1 MSEIYNTI
9 WQSIQAGGYKL
20 TEMLDR
26 IAALMANGYLSVEEY
41 NGLVAEANAH
51 ADPESER
58 PEIQTMLN
66 SLAARVTS
74 LEGRVD
80 ALEAGGGDPGGR
92 TETPDYPAWEPW
104 DGMSDNY
111 QYGAIVSH
119 NGKLWQNVL
128 QGMQNTWEPGTVDTR
143 YWVEYTPDGEE

>member
-1 MSEIYNTI
+1 MSEIYNTV

-74 LEGRVD
+74 LEGHVD
-80 ALEAGGGDPGGR
+80 ALEAGGGDPGGG
-92 TETPDYPAWEPW
+92 TETPDYPDWEPW

-128 QGMQNTWEPGTVDTR
+128 QGMQNTWEPGVVDER
-143 YWVEYTPDGEE
+143 YWVEYTEEA

>member
-1 MSEIYNTI
+1 MNEIYDTL
-9 WQSIQAGGYKL
+9 WQSIQAGGYRL
-20 TEMLDR
+20 EDILRR
-26 IAALMANGYLSVEEY
+26 INVLYAAGQLSEEERS
-41 NGLVAEANAH
+41 GLIDEANAH

-80 ALEAGGGDPGGR
+80 ALEAGGEDPGGG

-111 QYGAIVSH
+111 QYGAIVRH

-128 QGMQNTWEPGTVDTR
+128 QGMQNTWEPGVVDER
-143 YWVEYTPDGEE
+143 YWVEYTEEA

>member
-1 MSEIYNTI
+1 MTDIYNTV

-20 TEMLDR
+20 TEMIER
-26 IAALMANGYLSVEEY
+26 INLLLGGGYLSAEEY
-41 NGLVAEANAH
+41 NGLIAEANAH

-66 SLAARVTS
+66 SLAVRVTS

-80 ALEAGGGDPGGR
+80 ALEAGGEDPGVEPG
-92 TETPDYPAWEPW
+92 TYPDWEPW

-128 QGMQNTWEPGTVDTR
+128 QGMQNTWEPGAVDER
-143 YWVEYTPDGEE
+143 YWVEYTEEA